1 MGSFTD
7 SLRRNIE
14 RVKKEIDHKCYM
26 IYADLASTVIYNCP
40 VLRGNLINDFHPM
53 ANGYN
58 TTVFTKVDS
67 EGNSKF
73 GPHSDV
79 TGSGSL
85 GRISLVAN
93 LGTFYGKDGFLSF
106 CSSVPYLGRIEYDHH
121 SKNLPTGFLRN
132 SVISVGAKYK
142 GG

>member
-7 SLRRNIE
+7 SLKRNIE
-14 RVKKEIDHKCYM
+14 RVKQEIDQKCYTVF
-26 IYADLASTVIYNCP
+26 ADLASTVIYNCP
-40 VLRGNLINDFHPM
+40 VLRGNLINDFHVA

-58 TTVFTKVDS
+58 TTVFTKVD
-67 EGNSKF
+67 ENGDSKL

-79 TGSGSL
+79 TGAGSL

-106 CSSVPYLGRIEYDHH
+106 CSSVPYLHRIEYDRH
-121 SKNLPTGFLRN
+121 SKNVPEGFIRN
-132 SVISVGAKYK
+132 SVIIAGAKYK
-142 GG
+142 

>member
-7 SLRRNIE
+7 SLQRNIE
-14 RVKKEIDHKCYM
+14 RVKKDIDSKCYM
-26 IYADLASTVIYNCP
+26 IFADIASTVIYNCP

-58 TTVFTKVDS
+58 TTVFTQVDA
-67 EGNSKF
+67 EGNSKI

-85 GRISLVAN
+85 GRISLMAN
-93 LGTFYGKDGFLSF
+93 LNTFYGKDGFLSF
-106 CSSVPYLGRIEYDHH
+106 CSSVPYLHKIEFDGH
-121 SKNLPTGFLRN
+121 SQKVPTGFLRN
-132 SVISVGAKYK
+132 SVIIAGVKYK
-142 GG
+142 